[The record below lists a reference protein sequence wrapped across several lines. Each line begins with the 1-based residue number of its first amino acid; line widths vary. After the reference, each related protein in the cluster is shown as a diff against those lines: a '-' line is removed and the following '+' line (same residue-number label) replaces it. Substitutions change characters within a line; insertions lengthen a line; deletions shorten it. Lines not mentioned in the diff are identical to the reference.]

1 MSLPLELRKTSSY
14 LIFYNFR
21 FVCSFVLFYVFRF
34 VCSTIPD
41 FEKWGIERVIG
52 RGNIF

>member
-1 MSLPLELRKTSSY
+1 MTHPLELRKTLSY

-41 FEKWGIERVIG
+41 FEKWGIGRVMG
-52 RGNIF
+52 RGSIF